1 MREFFFF
8 TYINLDFVN
17 VLLFILSR
25 SNVLVFFREKFYFEL
40 KKKYIY
46 MLLRDEQADE
56 QVRLR
61 KSLEQSNKNCRILS
75 FKLRKVERKVEE
87 LESEKSTLEQ
97 KYEEAS
103 SFVKFESKN

>member
-1 MREFFFF
+1 MCLYSLER
-8 TYINLDFVN
+8 N
-17 VLLFILSR
+17 FILS
-25 SNVLVFFREKFYFEL
+25 L
-40 KKKYIY
+40 KKIYIY